1 MEKIRAHVLSGHDA
15 ADVNSIDGVRVR
27 SGDGWWL
34 IRASNTEA
42 ALVARAE
49 AAGRAAL
56 ERLLGDI
63 ETTLAAAGLDW
74 KRP

>member
-1 MEKIRAHVLSGHDA
+1 MEKIQAHVLSEHDA
-15 ADVNSIDGVRVR
+15 GDVNSIDGVRVR
-27 SGDGWWL
+27 CGDGWWL

-49 AAGRAAL
+49 AADPAAL
-56 ERLLGDI
+56 DRLLGDI
-63 ETTLAAAGLDW
+63 EATLSAAGLDW